1 MSEQVAREVSV
12 HGTVQGVGFRYYT
25 AAEADRLGVHGWV
38 RNEPDG
44 SVTAHIEGTLAQV
57 NAMLAW
63 LAVGSRWARVT
74 HVETTVVA
82 VGGHRSFRITG

>member
-44 SVTAHIEGTLAQV
+44 SVTLLRLEQRSNAVSPMLVTPDGTV
-57 NAMLAW
+57 
-63 LAVGSRWARVT
+63 
-74 HVETTVVA
+74 
-82 VGGHRSFRITG
+82 